1 MRRIALQRN
10 RGFTLIELLLVI
22 GILAMVMGVMV
33 NNHSRF
39 GGKVLLRTLAY
50 DTALTIRQAQTYG
63 ISVRQSTTTS
73 NQEFLAGYG
82 VNFETVTP
90 TSFRMYADT
99 FSDGGVFTLGSD
111 TVIQTY
117 NIGRGYI
124 VSDLCVTNGPLSSP
138 TASDYDCATPNRID
152 ILFRRPEPDAEI
164 RVNQVSGTLYPK
176 AKIELRS
183 PRGDI
188 QNIIIEVS
196 GQMSVQ

>member
-1 MRRIALQRN
+1 MKQRVQQ
-10 RGFTLIELLLVI
+10 RGFTLIELLLVM
-22 GILAMVMGVMV
+22 GILSMVMATVV
-33 NNHSRF
+33 SNHSRF
-39 GGKVLLRTLAY
+39 GGKVLLRTLTY

-73 NQEFLAGYG
+73 SQEFLAGYG
-82 VNFETVTP
+82 VNFETSTP
-90 TSFRMYADT
+90 TSFRMFADT
-99 FSDGGVFTLGSD
+99 YSDGGVYTAGSD

-117 NIGRGYI
+117 NIGRGYVI
-124 VSDLCVTNGPLSSP
+124 SDLCVTNGPLSSP
-138 TASDYDCATPNRID
+138 TANDYDCTTPNRID
-152 ILFRRPEPDAEI
+152 LLFKRPEPDAEI

-188 QNIIIEVS
+188 QSIIVEVS